1 MVYVFL
7 AEGFEEIEA
16 LSVVDILRRAELP
29 VKTVGVYEE
38 TVKGAHGISVK
49 TDILIEEVDINTA
62 TALVLP
68 GGMPGTVNLYNSQ
81 KLREFIIKAADN
93 FVPLCAICAAPE
105 VLGKL
110 GLLNGRDYTCYP
122 GFNNQTFGGNY
133 TKLPVCTCFMGE
145 YPLVTANGPASAA
158 DFAFAVLNLLTED
171 SEKSLDIA
179 KSMQF
184 EF

>member
-16 LSVVDILRRAELP
+16 LSVVDILRRAQLQ
-29 VKTVGVYEE
+29 VKTVGVYEK
-38 TVKGAHGISVK
+38 TVTGAHNISVE
-49 TDILIEEVDINTA
+49 TDILIGEVDITKA
-62 TALVLP
+62 SALVLP
-68 GGMPGTVNLYNSQ
+68 GGMPGAVNLYNSQ
-81 KLREFIIKAADN
+81 KLCDLIIKAANN

-105 VLGKL
+105 VFGKL

-122 GFNNQTFGGNY
+122 GFQDQSFGGNY

-158 DFAFAVLNLLTED
+158 DFAFAILNLLTED
-171 SEKSLDIA
+171 NEKSISIA
-179 KSMQF
+179 KGMQF